1 MANKTTTDAPV
12 AKRKDLSNHKD
23 KIEYKSL
30 MFPDNGGMYVQTFYC
45 IPGDA
50 IAYKKT
56 TIVPVVYLTQP
67 NVDGEQYATLDDN
80 DNIKVT
86 ARDEAWQER
95 ITSNQA
101 ELDEVLNS
109 FGAKL
114 QSEAI

>member
-1 MANKTTTDAPV
+1 MANKTKPTDAEP
-12 AKRKDLSNHKD
+12 KRKDLSSHKD

-30 MFPDNGGMYVQTFYC
+30 MFPDNGGMYVQTFHC
-45 IPGDA
+45 IPGNA

-80 DNIKVT
+80 GQVKVT
-86 ARDEAWQER
+86 ARDEEWQKR